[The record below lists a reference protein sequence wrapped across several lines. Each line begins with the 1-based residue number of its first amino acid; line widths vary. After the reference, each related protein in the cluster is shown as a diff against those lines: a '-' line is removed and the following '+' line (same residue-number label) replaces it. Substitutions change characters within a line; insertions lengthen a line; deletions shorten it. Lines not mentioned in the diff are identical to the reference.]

1 MFRSEKNICSRVSKR
16 ALMRSLPPLHDLA
29 GMAGIDLPE
38 YLGQVAEEAAKKGAK
53 KDEKLEG

>member
-1 MFRSEKNICSRVSKR
+1 MFESLETGLV
-16 ALMRSLPPLHDLA
+16 RSLPPLHDLA